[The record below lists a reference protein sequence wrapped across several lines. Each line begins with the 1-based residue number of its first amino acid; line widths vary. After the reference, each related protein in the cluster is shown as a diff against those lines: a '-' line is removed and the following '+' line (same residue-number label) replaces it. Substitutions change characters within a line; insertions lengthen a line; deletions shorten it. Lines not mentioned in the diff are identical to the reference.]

1 MFENIAALDIGTSII
16 KLVKIKTGFN
26 DFQIKSISIQ
36 KLDPL
41 AENREEELEKG
52 LQKLLEE
59 DSIQGFKVL
68 TNLPMELSI
77 IRTISFPFKDPVKI
91 ADAIP
96 FEAEENMPFGI
107 EDLAIDF
114 QSMKGDTPEEGRILL
129 GASLKNHVH
138 DFIKQLNSV
147 NVYPVK
153 LGLEANALFECY
165 RHYNSIGEETVIQI
179 DIGYR
184 KTIINIVKDD
194 SLIFTRSISN
204 SVEDIYKKISSI
216 QKIKHDE
223 AEELVKNIALD
234 LTALENNEQ
243 RGYYKNHNLKKAQLK
258 KIYAGTLEVVNDLIE
273 ETILTLRS
281 FKSNYD
287 PSDFNRVLLSGGGSN
302 IIGLSTVL
310 SRELE
315 TPVVALNFPEEFADQ
330 IIRSQ
335 CPVVLGT
342 ALSYIRLKNSTV
354 NLLKGEFT
362 PDIEGE
368 SRKVYYLAGAF
379 FTLTVFVL
387 IINLIVSFIFTS
399 KSNQDYQERLQK
411 KYKRYF
417 HERKIPDNPVAAA
430 KKKLIKEKKELA
442 TIQVLVPENSSV
454 LMLLED
460 VLKHFTADSSF
471 DLSNL
476 VINERVVRIDGSSS
490 TSTHIDSF
498 KEKLQQSKKFDS
510 VSLNIRSSRKGIVR
524 FRLTIKMKIDKDEK
538 RKRRNK

>member
-41 AENREEELEKG
+41 AENREEELAKG
-52 LQKLLEE
+52 LEKLFAE

-91 ADAIP
+91 AEAIP
-96 FEAEENMPFGI
+96 FEAEENIPFGI
-107 EDLAIDF
+107 DDLAVDF

-138 DFIKQLNSV
+138 DYVTQLNRFD
-147 NVYPVK
+147 VYPVK

-165 RHYNSIGEETVIQI
+165 RHYNLIDKENVIQI

-184 KTIINIVKDD
+184 KTIINIVKDN

-216 QKIKHDE
+216 QKIQHDE

-243 RGYYKNHNLKKAQLK
+243 RGYYKHHNIKKAQLK

-273 ETILTLRS
+273 EIILTLRS

-315 TPVVALNFPEEFADQ
+315 APVVALHFPEEFSDQ

-335 CPVVLGT
+335 CPIVLGT

-362 PDIEGE
+362 PDIVGE

-379 FTLTVFVL
+379 LSLTVFVL

-430 KKKLIKEKKELA
+430 KKKLLKEKKELA
-442 TIQVLVPENSSV
+442 TIQALVPENSSV
-454 LMLLED
+454 LMLLDD
-460 VLKHFTADSSF
+460 VLKHFTADTTF
-471 DLSNL
+471 DLSNF
-476 VINERVVRIDGSSS
+476 VINERVIRIDGSTS

-498 KEKLQQSKKFDS
+498 KEKLQQSKIFDS
-510 VSLNIRSSRKGIVR
+510 VALNIRSSRKGVVR
-524 FRLTIKMKIDKDEK
+524 FRLTIKMKIDKAEK
-538 RKRRNK
+538 RQRRNK